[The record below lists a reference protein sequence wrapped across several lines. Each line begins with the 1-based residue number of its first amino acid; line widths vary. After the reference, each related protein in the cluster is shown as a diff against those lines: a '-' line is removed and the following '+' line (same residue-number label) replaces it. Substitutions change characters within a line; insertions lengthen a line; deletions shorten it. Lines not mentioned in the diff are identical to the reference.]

1 MQNINYFELEPE
13 DNIFHSVIADVTHRC
28 NMECANCYIPNRNI
42 PDMDFDKLR
51 DCISKFPKRTE
62 VRLIGAEP
70 TVRKDLPELIK
81 MIRATGNRPM
91 LNTNGLR
98 LANVDYTKKLSES
111 GLRLTSISM
120 NGADSDVLYLK
131 TDNMMC
137 AKRKVKALENCVK
150 HNIFVNI
157 NCLIMKGVNEDAIPR
172 LINMARKLD
181 VKIVLRFRNIAQLG
195 RYTLEKE
202 ENYSY
207 NNLIHLIGSIAGV
220 DSDIIKQSNVVD
232 GYEEEH
238 NVLFQVPNSKIWI
251 KITDWCPPD
260 SIIPDPNSKRRGRI
274 TENFKVAPFFE
285 HVKINEFGY

>member
-1 MQNINYFELEPE
+1 MNYFELEPE
-13 DNIFHSVIADVTHRC
+13 DNIFHSIIADVTHRC
-28 NMECANCYIPNRNI
+28 NMECANCYIPNRDI
-42 PDMDFDKLR
+42 PDMDINKLR
-51 DCISKFPKRTE
+51 DCISRFPKRTE

-70 TVRKDLPELIK
+70 TVRKDLPQIIK

-98 LANVDYTKKLSES
+98 LANIHYVNQLSNS
-111 GLRLTSISM
+111 GLRSLSISM
-120 NGADSDVLYLK
+120 NGADSDMLYLK
-131 TDNMMC
+131 TDNMLC
-137 AKRKVKALENCVK
+137 AKRKMKALENCIK
-150 HNIFVNI
+150 NHIFVNI

-172 LINMARKLD
+172 LINIAKNFD

-195 RYTLEKE
+195 RYTLSKE

-207 NNLIHLIGSIAGV
+207 DDLIDLVGLITDV
-220 DSDIIKQSNVVD
+220 DPTFIRQSNFVD

-238 NVLFQVPNSKIWI
+238 NVLFQIPDTKVWI
-251 KITDWCPPD
+251 KITDWCPND